1 MTTVATT
8 CETCGTTT
16 MPNTTKTPAR
26 NMAVPPIPMAAQ
38 VPVRINRLDLVA
50 GIEISILKT
59 DRSTTGATLAKVTM
73 MVPVQP
79 TPPRVNRR
87 SSKTYA

>member
-1 MTTVATT
+1 MAATT

-26 NMAVPPIPMAAQ
+26 NMAAMPTPMAVQA
-38 VPVRINRLDLVA
+38 PARINRLDLAA
-50 GIEISILKT
+50 GTEISILKT

-79 TPPRVNRR
+79 MANRR
-87 SSKTYA
+87 SSETYA